1 MSYRWQETMKI
12 LIPGFYIL
20 CSVGMGYF
28 CTHYQIDKNMYEIIS
43 KISAILIVLIIFGAF
58 IVGYI
63 NEIIC
68 GGIEYILYCFGLP
81 RPSRLLVLN
90 NSFKRFSIVEN
101 LDLRQKLQLPE
112 LETIDNI
119 KAAKGLAQAKQATE
133 IDKYQEFYYQS
144 VLARNLFF
152 GHIFSSVLLTIVIG
166 WSWILFLSILI
177 IAALLCW
184 QWWKMNLVYVKKI
197 FVEYLK

>member
-81 RPSRLLVLN
+81 RPSRLVLN

>member
-12 LIPGFYIL
+12 LIPGFYII
-20 CSVGMGYF
+20 CSIGMGYF
-28 CTHYQIDKNMYEIIS
+28 CTHYQIDKDMCENIS
-43 KISAILIVLIIFGAF
+43 KISAILIMLILLGAF

-63 NEIIC
+63 NEIIS
-68 GGIEYILYCFGLP
+68 GGIEYILYCCGLP
-81 RPSRLLVLN
+81 RPSRLVLN
-90 NSFKRFSIVEN
+90 NSFKRFSLEKN
-101 LDLRQKLQLPE
+101 RDLRHKLQQ
-112 LETIDNI
+112 LETGFIDNI
-119 KAAKGLAQAKQATE
+119 KAAKGLAQAKQTTE

-152 GHIFSSVLLTIVIG
+152 GHMFSFGLLMIIIG
-166 WSWILFLSILI
+166 WSWTLFLSTLI
-177 IAALLCW
+177 IAVLFCW

>member
-28 CTHYQIDKNMYEIIS
+28 CTHYQIDKNMCENIS
-43 KISAILIVLIIFGAF
+43 KVSAILIMFILFGTF
-58 IVGYI
+58 IVGYV
-63 NEIIC
+63 NEIIS
-68 GGIEYILYCFGLP
+68 GGIEYMLYCCGFP
-81 RPSRLLVLN
+81 RPSRLVLN
-90 NSFKRFSIVEN
+90 NSFKRFSIVKN
-101 LDLRQKLQLPE
+101 RDLRQKLQLPE
-112 LETIDNI
+112 LGGIDNI
-119 KAAKGLAQAKQATE
+119 KSAKGLAQAKQSTE

-144 VLARNLFF
+144 ILARNLFF
-152 GHIFSSVLLTIVIG
+152 GHIFSSVLLMIIIG
-166 WSWILFLSILI
+166 WSWSLFLSILI

>member
-12 LIPGFYIL
+12 LIPGFYII
-20 CSVGMGYF
+20 CSIGMGYF
-28 CTHYQIDKNMYEIIS
+28 CTHYQIDKDMCENIS
-43 KISAILIVLIIFGAF
+43 KISAILIMLILLGAF

-63 NEIIC
+63 NEIIS
-68 GGIEYILYCFGLP
+68 GGIEYILYCCGLP
-81 RPSRLLVLN
+81 RPSRLVLN
-90 NSFKRFSIVEN
+90 NSFKRFSLEKN
-101 LDLRQKLQLPE
+101 RDLRHKLQQ
-112 LETIDNI
+112 LETGFIDNI
-119 KAAKGLAQAKQATE
+119 KAAKGLAQAKQTTE

-152 GHIFSSVLLTIVIG
+152 GHMFSSGLLMIIIG
-166 WSWILFLSILI
+166 CSWTLFLSTLI
-177 IAALLCW
+177 IAVLFCW

>member
-1 MSYRWQETMKI
+1 MKI

-20 CSVGMGYF
+20 CSIGMEYF
-28 CTHYQIDKNMYEIIS
+28 CTHFQIDKDMCESIS
-43 KISAILIVLIIFGAF
+43 KISAILIMFILLGAF

-63 NEIIC
+63 NEIIS
-68 GGIEYILYCFGLP
+68 GGIEYILYCCGLP
-81 RPSRLLVLN
+81 RPSRLVLN
-90 NSFKRFSIVEN
+90 KSFKRFSIEKIS
-101 LDLRQKLQLPE
+101 DLRHKLQLPE
-112 LETIDNI
+112 TGFIDNA

-133 IDKYQEFYYQS
+133 IDKYQEFYYQA

-152 GHIFSSVLLTIVIG
+152 GHIFSSVLLTIIIG
-166 WSWILFLSILI
+166 WSWTLYLSTLI

-197 FVEYLK
+197 FIKYLK

>member
-1 MSYRWQETMKI
+1 MMKI

-20 CSVGMGYF
+20 CSIGMGYF
-28 CTHYQIDKNMYEIIS
+28 CTHYQIDKDMCESIS
-43 KISAILIVLIIFGAF
+43 KISALLIMIILLGAF

-63 NEIIC
+63 NEIIS

-81 RPSRLLVLN
+81 RPSRLILN
-90 NSFKRFSIVEN
+90 NSFKRFSIEKN
-101 LDLRQKLQLPE
+101 RDLRHKIKLPE
-112 LETIDNI
+112 TGFIDNA
-119 KAAKGLAQAKQATE
+119 KAIKGLSLAKQATE

-152 GHIFSSVLLTIVIG
+152 GHIFSSTLLINIVGWSLFLFLLTIIV
-166 WSWILFLSILI
+166 
-177 IAALLCW
+177 AALFCW

-197 FVEYLK
+197 FVEYLN

>member
-12 LIPGFYIL
+12 LIPGFYII
-20 CSVGMGYF
+20 CSIGIGYF
-28 CTHYQIDKNMYEIIS
+28 CTHYQIDKDMCESIS
-43 KISAILIVLIIFGAF
+43 KISAILIMLILLGAF

-63 NEIIC
+63 NEIIS
-68 GGIEYILYCFGLP
+68 GGIEYVLYCCGLP
-81 RPSRLLVLN
+81 RPSRLVLN
-90 NSFKRFSIVEN
+90 NSFKRFSLEKN
-101 LDLRQKLQLPE
+101 RDLRHKLQQ
-112 LETIDNI
+112 LETGFIDNT
-119 KAAKGLAQAKQATE
+119 KAAKGLTQAKQATE

-152 GHIFSSVLLTIVIG
+152 GHLFTSVLLAIIIG
-166 WSWILFLSILI
+166 CSWALLLSILI

-197 FVEYLK
+197 FIEYLK

>member
-1 MSYRWQETMKI
+1 MSYRWQETIKI

-20 CSVGMGYF
+20 CSIGMGYF
-28 CTHYQIDKNMYEIIS
+28 STHYQIDKDMCESIS
-43 KISAILIVLIIFGAF
+43 KISAILIMLILLGAF

-63 NEIIC
+63 NEIIS
-68 GGIEYILYCFGLP
+68 GGIEYILYCCGLP
-81 RPSRLLVLN
+81 RPSRLVLN
-90 NSFKRFSIVEN
+90 KSFKRFSIEKIS
-101 LDLRQKLQLPE
+101 DLRHKLQLPE
-112 LETIDNI
+112 TGFIDNA

-133 IDKYQEFYYQS
+133 IDKYQEFYYQA

-152 GHIFSSVLLTIVIG
+152 GHMFSSVLLTIIIG
-166 WSWILFLSILI
+166 WSWTLYLSTLI

-197 FVEYLK
+197 FIEYLK

>member
-1 MSYRWQETMKI
+1 MKI

-20 CSVGMGYF
+20 CSIGMGYF
-28 CTHYQIDKNMYEIIS
+28 STHYQIDKDMCESIS
-43 KISAILIVLIIFGAF
+43 KISAILIMFILLGAF

-63 NEIIC
+63 NEIIS
-68 GGIEYILYCFGLP
+68 GGLEFILYCCGLP
-81 RPSRLLVLN
+81 RPSRLVLN
-90 NSFKRFSIVEN
+90 NSFKRFSIEKSR
-101 LDLRQKLQLPE
+101 DLRHKIQLPE
-112 LETIDNI
+112 TGFIDNA

-152 GHIFSSVLLTIVIG
+152 GYMFSSVILTIIIG
-166 WSWILFLSILI
+166 WSCTLFLSTLI

>member
-1 MSYRWQETMKI
+1 MKI

-20 CSVGMGYF
+20 CSIGMGYI
-28 CTHYQIDKNMYEIIS
+28 CTHYQMDKDMCESIS
-43 KISAILIVLIIFGAF
+43 KISAILIMLILLGAF
-58 IVGYI
+58 IIGYI
-63 NEIIC
+63 NEIIS
-68 GGIEYILYCFGLP
+68 GGIEYILYCLGLP
-81 RPSRLLVLN
+81 RPSRLVLN
-90 NSFKRFSIVEN
+90 NSFKRFSIVKN
-101 LDLRQKLQLPE
+101 HDLRQKLQLPE
-112 LETIDNI
+112 LDFIDNT

-133 IDKYQEFYYQS
+133 IDKFQEFYYQS

-152 GHIFSSVLLTIVIG
+152 GHIFSSVLLIIIG
-166 WSWILFLSILI
+166 WSWTLFLAIFI

>member
-20 CSVGMGYF
+20 CSIGMGYI
-28 CTHYQIDKNMYEIIS
+28 CTHYQMDKDMCESIS
-43 KISAILIVLIIFGAF
+43 KISAILIMLILLGAF
-58 IVGYI
+58 IIGYI
-63 NEIIC
+63 NEIIS
-68 GGIEYILYCFGLP
+68 GGIEYILYCLGLP
-81 RPSRLLVLN
+81 RPSRLVLN
-90 NSFKRFSIVEN
+90 NSFKRFSIVKN
-101 LDLRQKLQLPE
+101 HDLRQKLQLPE
-112 LETIDNI
+112 LDFIDNT

-133 IDKYQEFYYQS
+133 IDKFQEFYYQS

-152 GHIFSSVLLTIVIG
+152 GHIFSSVLLIIIG
-166 WSWILFLSILI
+166 WSWTLFLAIFI

>member
-20 CSVGMGYF
+20 SSIGMGYF
-28 CTHYQIDKNMYEIIS
+28 CTHYQIDKDMCESIN
-43 KISAILIVLIIFGAF
+43 KISAILIMLILLGAF

-63 NEIIC
+63 NEIIS
-68 GGIEYILYCFGLP
+68 GGLEYILYCCGLP
-81 RPSRLLVLN
+81 RPSRLVLN
-90 NSFKRFSIVEN
+90 KSFKRFSIEKIS
-101 LDLRQKLQLPE
+101 DLRHKLQLPE
-112 LETIDNI
+112 TGFIDNA

-133 IDKYQEFYYQS
+133 TDKYQELYYQS

-152 GHIFSSVLLTIVIG
+152 GHMFSSVLLTIIIG
-166 WSWILFLSILI
+166 CSWTLLLLILI
-177 IAALLCW
+177 IAVLFCW

-197 FVEYLK
+197 FTEYLK

>member
-12 LIPGFYIL
+12 LIPGFYII
-20 CSVGMGYF
+20 CSIGMGYF
-28 CTHYQIDKNMYEIIS
+28 CTHYQIDKDMCESIS
-43 KISAILIVLIIFGAF
+43 KISAILIMLILLGAF

-63 NEIIC
+63 NEIIS
-68 GGIEYILYCFGLP
+68 GGIEYILYCCGLP
-81 RPSRLLVLN
+81 RPSRLVLN
-90 NSFKRFSIVEN
+90 FKRFSLEKN
-101 LDLRQKLQLPE
+101 RDLRHKLQQ
-112 LETIDNI
+112 LETGFIDNS
-119 KAAKGLAQAKQATE
+119 KAAKGLVQAKQATE

-152 GHIFSSVLLTIVIG
+152 GHMFSSVLLMIIIG
-166 WSWILFLSILI
+166 WSWTLFLSTLI
-177 IAALLCW
+177 IAVLFCW

>member
-20 CSVGMGYF
+20 SSIGMGYF
-28 CTHYQIDKNMYEIIS
+28 CTHYQIDKDMCESIS
-43 KISAILIVLIIFGAF
+43 KISALLIMLILLGAF

-63 NEIIC
+63 NEIIS
-68 GGIEYILYCFGLP
+68 GGIEYILYCCGLP
-81 RPSRLLVLN
+81 RPSRLVLN
-90 NSFKRFSIVEN
+90 NSFKRFSIEN
-101 LDLRQKLQLPE
+101 ISDLRHKLQLPE
-112 LETIDNI
+112 TGFIDNA
-119 KAAKGLAQAKQATE
+119 KAAKGLVQAKQATE

-152 GHIFSSVLLTIVIG
+152 SHIFSSVLLTIIIG
-166 WSWILFLSILI
+166 CSWTLLLSILI
-177 IAALLCW
+177 IAVLFCW

-197 FVEYLK
+197 FIEYLK

>member
-1 MSYRWQETMKI
+1 MSYRWQETIKI

-20 CSVGMGYF
+20 YIIGMGFF
-28 CTHYQIDKNMYEIIS
+28 CTHYQIDKDMCESIS
-43 KISAILIVLIIFGAF
+43 KISAILIMLILLGAF

-63 NEIIC
+63 NEIIS
-68 GGIEYILYCFGLP
+68 GGIEYILYCCGLP
-81 RPSRLLVLN
+81 RPSRLVLN
-90 NSFKRFSIVEN
+90 KSFKRFSIEKIS
-101 LDLRQKLQLPE
+101 DLRHKLQLPE
-112 LETIDNI
+112 TGFIDNA

-133 IDKYQEFYYQS
+133 IDKYQEFYYQA

-152 GHIFSSVLLTIVIG
+152 GHMFSSVLLTIIIG
-166 WSWILFLSILI
+166 WSWTLYLSTLI

-197 FVEYLK
+197 FIEYLK

>member
-1 MSYRWQETMKI
+1 MSYRWQETIKI

-20 CSVGMGYF
+20 CSIGMGYF
-28 CTHYQIDKNMYEIIS
+28 CTHYQIDKDMCESIS
-43 KISAILIVLIIFGAF
+43 KISAILIMLILMGAF

-63 NEIIC
+63 NEIIS
-68 GGIEYILYCFGLP
+68 GGIEYIFYWCGLP
-81 RPSRLLVLN
+81 RPSRLVLN
-90 NSFKRFSIVEN
+90 NSFKRFSIVQN
-101 LDLRQKLQLPE
+101 RDLWHKLQLPE
-112 LETIDNI
+112 TGLIDNG

-133 IDKYQEFYYQS
+133 IDKYQEYYYQS

-152 GHIFSSVLLTIVIG
+152 GHIFSSVLLTIIIG
-166 WSWILFLSILI
+166 CSWTLLLSILI
-177 IAALLCW
+177 IAVLFCW

>member
-1 MSYRWQETMKI
+1 MNYRWQETIKI

-20 CSVGMGYF
+20 CSIGMEYF
-28 CTHYQIDKNMYEIIS
+28 CTHYQMDKDMCESIS
-43 KISAILIVLIIFGAF
+43 KISAILIMLILLGAF

-63 NEIIC
+63 NEIIS
-68 GGIEYILYCFGLP
+68 GGIEYILYCCGLP
-81 RPSRLLVLN
+81 RPSRLVLN
-90 NSFKRFSIVEN
+90 NSFKRFSIVKN
-101 LDLRQKLQLPE
+101 SDLRQKLQLPE
-112 LETIDNI
+112 SGFIDNA

-133 IDKYQEFYYQS
+133 TDKHQEFYYQS

-152 GHIFSSVLLTIVIG
+152 GHLFSSIFLVIIMD
-166 WSWILFLSILI
+166 WSWALFLSILF

-197 FVEYLK
+197 FIEYLK

>member
-12 LIPGFYIL
+12 LIPGFYII
-20 CSVGMGYF
+20 CSIGLGYF
-28 CTHYQIDKNMYEIIS
+28 CTHYQIDKDMCENIS
-43 KISAILIVLIIFGAF
+43 KISAILIMLILLGAF

-63 NEIIC
+63 NEIIS
-68 GGIEYILYCFGLP
+68 GGIEYILYCCGLP
-81 RPSRLLVLN
+81 RPSRLVLN
-90 NSFKRFSIVEN
+90 NSFKRFSLEKN
-101 LDLRQKLQLPE
+101 RDLRHKLQQ
-112 LETIDNI
+112 LETGFIDNT
-119 KAAKGLAQAKQATE
+119 KAAKGLAQAKQTTE

-152 GHIFSSVLLTIVIG
+152 GHMFSSGLLMIIIG
-166 WSWILFLSILI
+166 WSWTLFLSTLI
-177 IAALLCW
+177 IAVLFCW